1 MNDAA
6 GLSDELADE
15 LILTASDALAR
26 CLRENYALNQQHA
39 GRAVWRTPRIASL
52 RQWTADTWADTWPV
66 EQLISGTQ
74 ALALW
79 LEVIERDER
88 KLLSSLACAREA
100 LRAERLVLSYGIDP
114 RQLPAYS
121 EEQQA
126 WQRWRRIVRARMR
139 RNRWLLRED
148 IDSVALACLRDGRW
162 PLPARIKLHGF
173 DLQQPPATQALL
185 SALRT
190 RSTVENINPPPGT
203 AEIERFLCT
212 DADQQ
217 FQHIAALIRSRLQAG
232 AASIPPRIVVVLA
245 DTEVRREELSAA
257 LVDLVA
263 PWCRLAG
270 DARGTPWRWE
280 RGQALT
286 AQAWVEAAGAVFALN
301 LENNPIDTVSRL
313 LLSPVLWQELIQQ
326 TASLDADLRRLGRP
340 RLRLETLLELA
351 PTALRPRLTALIA
364 TLRNEPRRARPSDW
378 VEHLSARLEA
388 LSWPGTA
395 VLPSPVF
402 QSVRELRRRLSRL
415 GAMDGMLGPV
425 DIGRARLWL
434 GELLRNGFEPRVE
447 HEQPITIGTPDEVL
461 ALPCDLLII
470 GDANANVFPGRSAPT
485 PFLAIETQRAA
496 GIPEAAPDSH
506 LAHSRLLIAAL
517 CAQAAEVQILAPAV
531 DARSAE
537 LLPSPLFGDDWQAL
551 PARKCSSITERL
563 AAAPPTLFMPE
574 NDTVPPVTA
583 AENVSGNAGLFTAW
597 FESPFF
603 AFCTHR
609 LGLEPLPQPGHGL
622 DPRIQGQIL
631 HTALERLWKT
641 LRNSTALAALDTESL
656 SARVWSALRAPL
668 ARHLP
673 ERDFGPVM
681 VQLESARLHDLLR
694 QWLRHESRRS
704 DPFEVI
710 ACEEPLT
717 TTLTGL
723 PLSLRIDRLDRV
735 DTAFGPRYLVLDYK
749 TGREADPKGWREDRL
764 RDPQLPLY
772 ATLSAQVQLLVPQID
787 GIGFAHLKDGHPA
800 LSSANNWCGSLI
812 EPDTQPKRDWNEQL
826 SAWSQRLDAAARG
839 FLAGEAG
846 VDPAF
851 RSQSY
856 YAWLLPLTGTDAD
869 PDETT

>member
-1 MNDAA
+1 MKDATE
-6 GLSDELADE
+6 SPDE

-26 CLRENYALNQQHA
+26 CLREDYALRQQRA
-39 GRAVWRTPRIASL
+39 GSAVWRTPRIASL
-52 RQWTADTWADTWPV
+52 RQWTADTWAETWSV

-88 KLLSSLACAREA
+88 DLVSSLACAREA
-100 LRAERLVLSYGIDP
+100 LRAERLALNYRIDP
-114 RQLPAYS
+114 QRLPAYS

-126 WQRWRRIVRARMR
+126 WLRWRQAVHARMR
-139 RNRWLLRED
+139 RNHWLLHENLD
-148 IDSVALACLRDGRW
+148 VLAATGLRNGRW
-162 PLPARIKLHGF
+162 PVPASTKLYGF

-185 SALRT
+185 AELQTHDSVESIN
-190 RSTVENINPPPGT
+190 STSGT
-203 AEIERFLCT
+203 AETKRFLCP

-217 FQHIAALIRSRLQAG
+217 FRYIAALIRTRLQAT
-232 AASIPPRIVVVLA
+232 AAQTPPRIVVVIA
-245 DTEVRREELSAA
+245 DTEARRDELDDA
-257 LVDLVA
+257 LTDLVS
-263 PWCRLAG
+263 PWRRLAG
-270 DARGTPWRWE
+270 DTRGTPWRWE

-286 AQAWVEAAGAVFALN
+286 AQAWVEAAGAVFALD
-301 LENNPIDTVSRL
+301 LENNPVDAVSRL
-313 LLSPVLWQELIQQ
+313 LLSPVLWQELIEQAM
-326 TASLDADLRRLGRP
+326 TLDIELRRLGRP
-340 RLRLETLLELA
+340 RLRLETVLELA
-351 PTALRPRLTALIA
+351 PTALKPRLGTLLTAM
-364 TLRNEPRRARPSDW
+364 RNEPRRTRPSVW
-378 VEHLSARLEA
+378 VEHLSARLDA

-402 QSVRELRRRLSRL
+402 QSVRELRRRLSQL

-434 GELLRNGFEPRVE
+434 GELLRSGFQPRTE
-447 HEQPITIGTPDEVL
+447 HEQPITLSTPEEAL

-470 GDANANVFPGRSAPT
+470 CDANAEAFPGRSVPT
-485 PFLAIETQRAA
+485 PFLAIEAQRAA
-496 GIPEAAPDSH
+496 GIPEASPETH
-506 LAHSRLLIAAL
+506 LERSRSLITAL
-517 CAQAAEVQILAPAV
+517 CAQATEVQILAPAF
-531 DARSAE
+531 DARGAE
-537 LLPSPLFGDDWQAL
+537 LLPSLLFGNDWPVL
-551 PARKCSSITERL
+551 PARQCSSIAEQL
-563 AAAPPTLFMPE
+563 AAAPSALVPPRS
-574 NDTVPPVTA
+574 DTVPPVKA
-583 AENVSGNAGLFTAW
+583 AEKVSGNASLFTAW

-631 HTALERLWKT
+631 HAAMEQLWKT
-641 LRNSTALAALDTESL
+641 LRKSTALAALDTESL
-656 SARVWSALRAPL
+656 SAQVWDALRRPL

-673 ERDFGPVM
+673 ERDFGRVM
-681 VQLESARLHDLLR
+681 TQLETARLHDLLC
-694 QWLRHESRRS
+694 QWLRHESRRT

-717 TTLTGL
+717 TTLAGL

-735 DTAFGPRYLVLDYK
+735 DTSFGPRYLVLDYK

-787 GIGFAHLKDGHPA
+787 GIGFGHLKDGHPA

-812 EPDTQPKRDWNEQL
+812 EPDTQPKREWNEQL
-826 SAWSQRLDAAARG
+826 DAWRQRLDAAARG

-846 VDPAF
+846 VDPAL

-856 YAWLLPLTGTDAD
+856 YAWLLPLVGSDIDT
-869 PDETT
+869 DETA

>member
-6 GLSDELADE
+6 ELPDE

-26 CLRENYALNQQHA
+26 CLREDYALNQQRA

-79 LEVIERDER
+79 LEVIECDER

-100 LRAERLVLSYGIDP
+100 LRAERLALSYGIDP
-114 RQLPAYS
+114 LRLPAYS

-126 WQRWRRIVRARMR
+126 WQRWRRIVRARMH
-139 RNRWLLRED
+139 RNHWLLRED
-148 IDSVALACLRDGRW
+148 LDSVALVGLRNGRW
-162 PLPARIKLHGF
+162 PLHARIKLHGF

-185 SALRT
+185 AALRT
-190 RSTVENINPPPGT
+190 RSTVENTSLAPGT
-203 AEIERFLCT
+203 AKMKRFLCP

-217 FQHIAALIRSRLQAG
+217 FRHIAALIRRQLQAG
-232 AASIPPRIVVVLA
+232 TASIPPRIVVALA
-245 DTEVRREELSAA
+245 DTEARREA
-257 LVDLVA
+257 LDEALTDLVA
-263 PWCRLAG
+263 PWRRRAG
-270 DARGTPWRWE
+270 NSHGTPWRWE

-286 AQAWVEAAGAVFALN
+286 AQAWVEAASAVFALD
-301 LENNPIDTVSRL
+301 LENNPVDTISRL
-313 LLSPVLWQELIQQ
+313 LLSPVLWQDLIQQ

-351 PTALRPRLTALIA
+351 PTSLRAALTALIA
-364 TLRNEPRRARPSDW
+364 ALRNEPRRARPSAW
-378 VEHLSARLEA
+378 AEHLSTRLEA

-402 QSVRELRRRLSRL
+402 QSVRELRQRLSRL

-447 HEQPITIGTPDEVL
+447 HEQPITIGTPEEVL

-470 GDANANVFPGRSAPT
+470 GDANADIFPGRSAPT
-485 PFLAIETQRAA
+485 PFLAIEAQRAA
-496 GIPEAAPDSH
+496 GIPEASPEAH
-506 LAHSRLLIAAL
+506 LAHSRSLIAAL
-517 CAQAAEVQILAPAV
+517 CGQATEVQILAPAV
-531 DARSAE
+531 DTRGAE
-537 LLPSPLFGDDWQAL
+537 LLPSPLFGDDWQVL
-551 PARKCSSITERL
+551 PARKCSSQCNSVAERL
-563 AAAPPTLFMPE
+563 AAAPPTLFLPE
-574 NDTVPPVTA
+574 NDPVPPVTA
-583 AENVSGNAGLFTAW
+583 TENISGNAGLFTAW

-641 LRNSTALAALDTESL
+641 LHNSTALAALDADALSTEV
-656 SARVWSALRAPL
+656 RSALRAPL

-673 ERDFGPVM
+673 ERDFGRVM
-681 VQLESARLHDLLR
+681 TQLESARLHDLLC
-694 QWLRHESRRS
+694 QWLRHELRRS

-717 TTLTGL
+717 TSLAGL
-723 PLSLRIDRLDRV
+723 PLSLRIDRLDHV
-735 DTAFGPRYLVLDYK
+735 DTACGPRYLVLDYK

-800 LSSANNWCGSLI
+800 LSSANNWCGSMI

-826 SAWSQRLDAAARG
+826 SAWSQRLEAAARG

-846 VDPAF
+846 VDPAL
-851 RSQSY
+851 RSQSWY
-856 YAWLLPLTGTDAD
+856 GWLLPLTGTDAD
-869 PDETT
+869 PDEAA